1 MKHLLVLFT
10 LIFLCSLQS
19 NAQTSGLSGKVSSAG
34 KPVEYATVFLKG
46 TSHATTSD
54 SLGMFLL
61 SNLAAGIYT
70 LEVTGVEFIKTE
82 KLINIEEGSY
92 LSLTVELAA
101 DKHLLEE
108 VVITGVTKA
117 TLIRE
122 NPVAILS
129 ISAKAIEQSNE
140 SNIIDALVKNA
151 PGLNAVKTG
160 PNISKPFIRGLGYN
174 RVLTL
179 YDGVRQEG
187 QQWGDEHGIEV
198 DAYNMDKAEVIKGPA
213 SLMYGSDALA
223 GVVSLMPFMPMERD
237 SLLHGKF
244 TSEYQSNNGLI
255 GNGLRLNYSTKH
267 FFTALSG
274 SYRVAKNY
282 TNPVDG
288 RVYNTGFDEKN
299 VTVLAG
305 YRNDKG
311 FSQVNVTLYDNLQG
325 IPDGSRDSLTRQFTK
340 QVYEGKQDTLSKR
353 PFVSNSELNSYALSP
368 LHQHIQHYRAY
379 TRHDYVIGKGEI
391 NVLLAFQQN
400 VRREYNHPT
409 LPNQA
414 GLFVRL
420 NTVNYGVRYN
430 FPSLANI
437 ETAIGVNGM
446 WQDNKSKDATDFPI
460 PDYSLFDAGAFLHLK
475 WKHNNWT
482 VGGGLRYDM
491 RSVNWNHFHVKTNP
505 ANGFDD
511 HVSGAD
517 TVNAYL
523 QYPEF
528 NKTFSGVSASLGF
541 TYKLTDRISMK
552 ANIARGYRAPGITEL
567 SSNGLDPGAHIIYYG
582 DRRFSPEFSLQEDL
596 GVTGNFKNVYTSL
609 SVFNNNIQNYIYL
622 SQLTDANNNPLTDA
636 QGNRTFKYKQASAQL
651 YGLEAFVSVHP
662 AQWKGFLL
670 DNSFTC
676 VYGYNRSPVFK
687 SKGLNG
693 EFLPFIPPLKLMSSL
708 SQKFITGSK
717 IFKSMT
723 PKLDVEWNAAQG
735 KYLALY
741 QTETYT
747 PGYTL
752 LNIGVSAEIAYSKKH
767 RFEIQA
773 QVNNLLNEAYLSNL
787 NRLKYFEYYNAS
799 PNGRS
804 GIYNMGRNVCVKAI
818 LNF

>member
-1 MKHLLVLFT
+1 MRHTVILVVWIVLVT
-10 LIFLCSLQS
+10 IA
-19 NAQTSGLSGKVSSAG
+19 NAQTATLSGKVTSTG
-34 KPVEYATVFLKG
+34 RPVEFATVFLKG
-46 TSHATTSD
+46 TSQAATTD
-54 SLGMFLL
+54 SLGIFLFKH
-61 SNLAAGIYT
+61 LAAGTYT
-70 LEVTGVEFIKTE
+70 LQVIGVEFIKAE
-82 KLINIEEGSY
+82 KLVPIEEGND
-92 LSLTVELAA
+92 LVVAVELAT
-101 DKHLLEE
+101 DKHILEE

-223 GVVSLMPFMPMERD
+223 GVVSLMPFMTAERD
-237 SLLHGKF
+237 SLIHGKF

-255 GNGLRLNYSTKH
+255 GNGLRLNYSSKH

-274 SYRVAKNY
+274 SYRIAKNY
-282 TNPVDG
+282 RNPFDG

-299 VTVLAG
+299 MTALVG

-311 FSQVNVTLYDNLQG
+311 STLISATLYDNLQG
-325 IPDGSRDSLTRQFTK
+325 IPDGSRDSLSRQFTK
-340 QVYEGKQDTLSKR
+340 QVYEGRNDTLSKR
-353 PFVSNSELNSYALSP
+353 PLVSYSDLNSYALSP
-368 LHQHIQHYRAY
+368 LHQHIQHYRTY
-379 TRHDYVIGKGEI
+379 MRHEYAIGKGQ
-391 NVLLAFQQN
+391 LHAMLAFQQN

-409 LPNQA
+409 LPKQA
-414 GLFVRL
+414 GLYVRL
-420 NTVNYGVRYN
+420 NTVNYGLRYN
-430 FPSLANI
+430 FPSLATI
-437 ETAIGVNGM
+437 ETALGINGM

-460 PDYSLFDAGAFLHLK
+460 PDYRLFDAGAFLHLK
-475 WKHNNWT
+475 WKHRLWT
-482 VGGGLRYDM
+482 LGGGLRYDV
-491 RSVNWNHFHVKTNP
+491 RAVNWKHFHVKANP

-528 NKTFSGVSASLGF
+528 NKTFSGVSASIGL
-541 TYKLTDRISMK
+541 TYKVTERISIK
-552 ANIARGYRAPGITEL
+552 ANVARGYRAPGITEL
-567 SSNGLDPGAHIIYYG
+567 SSNGLDPGAHIMYYG
-582 DRRFSPEFSLQEDL
+582 DRRFGPEFSLQEDIGL
-596 GVTGNFKNVYTSL
+596 TGNFRHVTTSL
-609 SVFNNNIQNYIYL
+609 SLFNNHIQHYIYL
-622 SQLTDANNNPLTDA
+622 SQLTDANNEPLMDA
-636 QGNRTFKYKQASAQL
+636 QGNRTFQYKQASAQL
-651 YGLEAFVSVHP
+651 YGLEAFVSIHP
-662 AQWKGFLL
+662 AQLKGFLL

-676 VYGYNRSPVFK
+676 VYGYNRSSVFK
-687 SKGLNG
+687 GKGLDG
-693 EFLPFIPPLKLMSSL
+693 EYLPFIPPLKFMSSL
-708 SQKFITGSK
+708 SQKFITGLK
-717 IFKSMT
+717 IVKAIS
-723 PKLDVEWNAAQG
+723 PRVDVEWNAAQE

-741 QTETYT
+741 QTETFT
-747 PGYTL
+747 PAYTL
-752 LNIGVSAEIAYSKKH
+752 LNIGVSAEIVYSGKH
-767 RFEIQA
+767 SLELQA
-773 QVNNLLNEAYLSNL
+773 QVNNLLNQAYASNL